1 MNGFLR
7 STILTTGLAMFSMF
21 FGAGNIVFPLALGQ
35 LSEDKNIFAI
45 MGLIIS
51 AVAVPFTGLISM
63 ILFNGDYKEFFSRIG
78 KWPGFL
84 LSIVIMGLIGPFGA
98 IPRCVTLS
106 YSSIAMFLP
115 ENAIELPLFSALS
128 CLIILFFTIKPSK
141 ILDVL
146 GFFLTPFLLLSL
158 GIIIAVG
165 LFNAGPLAESSLEP
179 SKVFALGFK
188 EGYQTM
194 DLLGAF
200 FFSSVI
206 ILGLK
211 SDYNPTTTEE
221 RKKLTSLAIKASMI
235 GAFLLTVVY
244 VGFSFLA
251 AYMASSLEGVPKDRL
266 LGTISLNVLG
276 PYAGIVTSVAV
287 ALACLTT
294 AIALANVFAHFL
306 HVDILQHKL
315 GYIPCLL
322 ITLLA
327 TYGISTLQFTG
338 IVKFLA
344 PPLAACYPAL
354 IGLSLLNI
362 FYKLYDFK
370 PVKLFVL
377 IIFLATL
384 LAEYGDLVL

>member
-1 MNGFLR
+1 
-7 STILTTGLAMFSMF
+7 MFSMF

-35 LSEDKNIFAI
+35 LSQDMNPFAI

-51 AVAVPFTGLISM
+51 AVIVPFTGLISM
-63 ILFNGDYKEFFSRIG
+63 ILFKGDYKEFFGRIG

-115 ENAIELPLFSALS
+115 EHTIELPLFSAIS
-128 CLIILFFTIKPSK
+128 CLIILFFTVKPSK
-141 ILDVL
+141 ILDIL
-146 GFFLTPFLLLSL
+146 GFFLTPFLLISL
-158 GIIIAVG
+158 GIIILVG
-165 LFNAGPLAESSLEP
+165 LYQAGPMPESGLEP
-179 SKVFALGFK
+179 SEVFKLGFK

-211 SDYNPTTTEE
+211 ADYNP
-221 RKKLTSLAIKASMI
+221 KTSQDVKNLISMAIKASMI
-235 GAFLLTVVY
+235 GAVLLTLVY

-251 AYMASSLEGVPKDRL
+251 AFMSISLEGIPKDRI
-266 LGTISLNVLG
+266 LGAIALKVLG
-276 PYAGIVTSVAV
+276 PYAGVVTSIAV

-306 HVDILQHKL
+306 HVDILQHRL

-322 ITLLA
+322 ITLVA
-327 TYGISTLQFTG
+327 TYFISTLQFTG

-370 PVKLFVL
+370 PVKTFVL

-384 LAEYGDLVL
+384 LAEFNHLIF